1 MAKKLKF
8 DPNKIKKN
16 ATTVPTQPVMPV
28 LVSDVSS
35 SSRDAVEIPL
45 DIIDPYTDPN
55 GASQPFQM
63 YGEEQMV
70 QMVESIKEQGVL
82 VPVILR
88 PLNGRYQTIA
98 GHNRIE
104 AARQAGLTTVPA
116 VVRPYDDD
124 AAAIAV
130 VDTNLQQRQTLLPSE
145 RAKAYK
151 LKMDALKHKSGERS
165 DLNETETV
173 DTAQDIANES
183 NTSRNSVF
191 RYLRL
196 NELSDELMQ
205 KVDAGIIPVAAASDH
220 LTKLSEPQQRDL
232 GQRMTAANT
241 KKLTPAQ
248 CEDIRTYAE
257 RGQFEEVAKIVEG
270 KKEKALTLTVK
281 VEVDDLLT
289 AEELKA
295 FKKELAKLKDDKEF
309 ADKLV
314 EFLRTETG
322 GQK

>member
-1 MAKKLKF
+1 MANLKF
-8 DPNKIKKN
+8 DPKKIKKN
-16 ATTVPTQPVMPV
+16 ISTTTTPVMPV
-28 LVSDVSS
+28 LVSDINNA
-35 SSRDAVEIPL
+35 SREAVEIPL
-45 DIIDPYTDPN
+45 NMIDPYIDPT

-63 YGEEQMV
+63 YGEEQMT
-70 QMVESIKEQGVL
+70 QMTESIKENGVL

-104 AARQAGLTTVPA
+104 AARQAGLQTVPA
-116 VVRPYDDD
+116 VVRQYDDD

-151 LKMDALKHKSGERS
+151 LKMDALRHKRGERS
-165 DLNETETV
+165 DLSDEITEPV

-196 NELSDELMQ
+196 NDLSDDLMQ
-205 KVDAGIIPVAAASDH
+205 KVDAGIIPVAAAADH
-220 LTKLSEPQQRDL
+220 LSKLTEPQQRDL
-232 GQRMTAANT
+232 VQRMTAANT

-248 CEDIRTYAE
+248 CGDIRSYAE
-257 RGQFEEVAKIVEG
+257 RGQFKEIATVLEG
-270 KKEKALTLTVK
+270 KKETVLTLTVK
-281 VEVDDLLT
+281 VEVGHLLT
-289 AEELKA
+289 DAELKPL
-295 FKKELAKLKDDKEF
+295 KKELNKLKDDKEF
-309 ADKLV
+309 AEKLLA
-314 EFLRTETG
+314 FLKEEIG
-322 GQK
+322 G